1 MKNLVSYEQCLVRDI
16 REAGANTVESV
27 YCLVYYQIFLGTIND
42 MSNNGLVFL
51 V

>member
-1 MKNLVSYEQCLVRDI
+1 MRDI
-16 REAGANTVESV
+16 GGVCANTVESV

-42 MSNNGLVFL
+42 MSNNDLVSH